1 MLELLIVLIVIFTAA
16 GMHLAITASGDI
28 FVRLSG
34 MATTV
39 LGVTVFGGIG
49 KLLIRKPGATPPWLE
64 PFFKPFA
71 DMPDCLIVA
80 GLTAAGTMAVA
91 AIVAL
96 VNEYT
101 NPRPQ
106 QKGDGH

>member
-71 DMPDCLIVA
+71 DVPGCLIVA

-91 AIVAL
+91 ALIAL

-101 NPRPQ
+101 NRPQ
-106 QKGDGH
+106 QKGDRR